1 MVESWTRDALPPLP
15 PRFQQSRR
23 CGTLAVNVADALD
36 TSSHDRASDS
46 LPVLRAEAERL
57 GLVLPGGAIERF
69 ERYLALLEEWNDR
82 AGLTAIT
89 DSETAQRRHFGESIA
104 LLIALREAGALG
116 DGEGA
121 RVADLGPG
129 GGFPGIPMAIAEP
142 SLTLVAIE
150 SQERRCAF
158 LRVVAEELGL
168 TGVSVVHARA
178 EEAGRMPALRESFDL
193 VVARA
198 LAAMP
203 VLVEYALPLLR
214 EGGVLATPKGS
225 RGDEEL
231 LEAARAIETLGGEA
245 LPPAALPLPDD
256 VPPQRVYLVR
266 RTGPLDDRYPRR
278 PGVPL
283 KRPL

>member
-1 MVESWTRDALPPLP
+1 VVTESHAPSPDA
-15 PRFQQSRR
+15 
-23 CGTLAVNVADALD
+23 
-36 TSSHDRASDS
+36 
-46 LPVLRAEAERL
+46 LPVLRGEAERL
-57 GLVLPGGAIERF
+57 GLALPEAAIGRF
-69 ERYLALLEEWNDR
+69 VRYLALLQEWNDR

-89 DSETAQRRHFGESIA
+89 DEETAQRRHFGESLA
-104 LLIALREAGALG
+104 LLVALRRGGILRPGEAT
-116 DGEGA
+116 

-129 GGFPGIPMAIAEP
+129 GGFPGLPMAIADP
-142 SLTLVAIE
+142 DLTLVLIE

-158 LRVVAEELGL
+158 LRAVAEELRL
-168 TGVSVVHARA
+168 ERVSVVHARA
-178 EEAGRMPALRESFDL
+178 EEAGRSPNLRASCDL

-214 EGGVLATPKGS
+214 AGGVLATPKGS

-231 LEAARAIETLGGEA
+231 AEAAGAIAALGGEA
-245 LPPAALPLPDD
+245 LPALSMPLPAD

-266 RTGPLDDRYPRR
+266 RSGALDDRYPRR
-278 PGVPL
+278 PGMPL